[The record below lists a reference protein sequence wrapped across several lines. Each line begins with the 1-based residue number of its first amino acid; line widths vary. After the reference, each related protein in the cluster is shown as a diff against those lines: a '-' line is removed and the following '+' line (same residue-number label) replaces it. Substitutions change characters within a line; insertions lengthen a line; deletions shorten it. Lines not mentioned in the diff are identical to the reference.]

1 MPNSV
6 SLNQA
11 SVMRPT
17 RASTCSSGVGLAIA
31 GGYAR
36 YPRPTM
42 SVIEQLV
49 DQIEARFADAE
60 REMSDPDIFGDRQ
73 RAAAAGRNYRQLQ
86 AAAKLATAWRRA
98 VDDEAGA
105 RELLAED
112 ENPEVREML
121 AAARAEIERIEQ
133 EIRLALVERDP
144 NDDKNVIVEIRAGAG
159 GDEAGLWAA
168 DVFRMLGKYAERK
181 GLQVEPLEISDGSYT
196 FAIKGDG
203 AYSIFK

>member
-60 REMSDPDIFGDRQ
+60 REMSDPEVISDRE
-73 RAAAAGRNYRQLQ
+73 RYAAAGRTYRQLEP
-86 AAAKLATAWRRA
+86 AARLAEEWRRA
-98 VDDEAGA
+98 KSDMEGA
-105 RELLAED
+105 Q
-112 ENPEVREML
+112 EML
-121 AAARAEIERIEQ
+121 AETEDAE
-133 EIRLALVERDP
+133 
-144 NDDKNVIVEIRAGAG
+144 
-159 GDEAGLWAA
+159 
-168 DVFRMLGKYAERK
+168 
-181 GLQVEPLEISDGSYT
+181 
-196 FAIKGDG
+196 
-203 AYSIFK
+203 